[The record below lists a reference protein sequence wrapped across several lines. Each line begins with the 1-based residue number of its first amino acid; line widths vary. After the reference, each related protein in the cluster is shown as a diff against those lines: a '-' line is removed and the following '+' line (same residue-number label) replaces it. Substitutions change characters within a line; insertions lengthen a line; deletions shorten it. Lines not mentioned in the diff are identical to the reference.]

1 MTANYIVERL
11 LDADGDDPK
20 DYAYDRLEPIPDEGW
35 IKVTSVTDAEHF
47 ELAPVSRQAGAWS
60 LDDAFYTVWNEVFN
74 DDRYE
79 HFVRGIL
86 DALERGE
93 WQGNHMGF
101 NWKFQ
106 RELHPEL
113 SQ

>member
-1 MTANYIVERL
+1 MTAKHLVESL
-11 LDADGDDPK
+11 LEADDDPK

-35 IKVTSVTDAEHF
+35 IKVTSVT
-47 ELAPVSRQAGAWS
+47 
-60 LDDAFYTVWNEVFN
+60 DAFYTVWNEVFN